1 MNDLPPPPPPPAP
14 PSGYL
19 PVQRLLVP
27 TRRLF
32 SWTAAVFFAGLIGAN
47 LVGVFVVLA
56 NADLFEP
63 IPFTLVF
70 LGQVG
75 ASLWVVFL
83 FSNRAGSGSLSADV
97 GLILSGK
104 DWWALFAGMG
114 IQVVIALVTLPLV
127 DLMFPD
133 GAPSQGVADIAADTE
148 TTLEIIL
155 IFVSVA
161 LLAPLVEEILYRG
174 MLLPWLNR
182 FMGRWPAIVASAAVF
197 AGIHLIDWDAR
208 AAVPGLFLIGIVLGW
223 AAMRRG
229 DLSLAI
235 PIHAGVNMLAAF
247 LLVWGTEII
256 DWLEQQVDELE
267 QVDAF
272 LDAVMGIAH
281 AIGF

>member
-1 MNDLPPPPPPPAP
+1 MMV
-14 PSGYL
+14 S
-19 PVQRLLVP
+19 

-47 LVGVFVVLA
+47 IVGVILVLA

-63 IPFTLVF
+63 IPFSTVF
-70 LGQVG
+70 VGQAV
-75 ASLWVVFL
+75 ASMWVVYL
-83 FSNRAGSGSLSADV
+83 FSRREASGSLSADV
-97 GLILSGK
+97 GLVLKGS

-114 IQVVIALVTLPLV
+114 IQIAIAFATLPLI

-133 GAPSQGVADIAADTE
+133 GAPSQGVADIASETE
-148 TTLEIIL
+148 TTLEIIMIL
-155 IFVSVA
+155 VSVA
-161 LLAPLVEEILYRG
+161 LLAPLIEEILYRG

-182 FMGRWPAIVASAAVF
+182 FMGKWPAILASAGIF
-197 AGIHLIDWDAR
+197 AGVHLVDWNAR

-235 PIHAGVNMLAAF
+235 PFHAGVNMLAAI

-256 DWLEQQVDELE
+256 DWLEEQVDELE
-267 QVDAF
+267 QVDAVV
-272 LDAVMGIAH
+272 DAVMSLAH
-281 AIGF
+281 ALGF